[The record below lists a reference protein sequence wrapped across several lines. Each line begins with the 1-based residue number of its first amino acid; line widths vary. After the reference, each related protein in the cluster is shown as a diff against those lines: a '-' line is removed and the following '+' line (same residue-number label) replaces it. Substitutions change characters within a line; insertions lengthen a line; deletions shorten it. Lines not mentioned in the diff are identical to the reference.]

1 MYRGILKSAIKVNK
15 DALFEYECLEENDLF
30 SMLKRSIISDD
41 TITILFHNMRSLSKH
56 VNDIV
61 SDSRIMSNDIIGITE
76 TQITLSDSACR
87 IVSTLSFFSINII
100 TVKITF

>member
-15 DALFEYECLEENDLF
+15 DALFEYERLEENDLF

-41 TITILFHNMRSLSKH
+41 TITILFHNGRSFSKH

-61 SDSRIMSNDIIGITE
+61 SDSRIMNNDIIGITE
-76 TQITLSDSACR
+76 TQITLSDSAC
-87 IVSTLSFFSINII
+87 INII